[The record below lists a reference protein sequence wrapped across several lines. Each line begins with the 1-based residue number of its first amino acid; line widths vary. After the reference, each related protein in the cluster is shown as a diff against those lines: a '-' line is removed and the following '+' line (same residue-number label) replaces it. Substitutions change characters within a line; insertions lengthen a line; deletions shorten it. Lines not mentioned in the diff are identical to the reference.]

1 MFSDPVNIGQ
11 VVISPSGP
19 ITATARETVT
29 LQCSVDITPQNTP
42 YPEIEWLF
50 GPTSVLLSS
59 TTTRNSGNTYT
70 STLQM
75 AMVEESDEGMYTC
88 RLRGNQRTA
97 VSTMIT
103 VNPGE
108 LACLPTLIRCMVPT
122 HKGILLWADMRI
134 YPFCVCLNDVPTTQ
148 PMITVAFLFQLHP
161 SLYWSPVV

>member
-88 RLRGNQRTA
+88 QLRGNQRTA
-97 VSTMIT
+97 ASTMIT
-103 VNPGE
+103 VNTGE
-108 LACLPTLIRCMVPT
+108 PVYLAHTNLVVPHT
-122 HKGILLWADMRI
+122 RLCCGAAWFIN
-134 YPFCVCLNDVPTTQ
+134 YC
-148 PMITVAFLFQLHP
+148 
-161 SLYWSPVV
+161 